1 MQLSIAEHTQGKLAA
16 EAKLSEIRLQAS
28 KSEDSLKTAQDEIKK
43 GNDIIQ
49 RLQNELRSTKSNLK
63 MKTAVSAQ
71 HERLLEERQRLL
83 TTQQNELIELR
94 EKLHV
99 AELAVKQMQTQL
111 SVATKQLEERRKTIE
126 NNENGLCTRI
136 CDYRGMFLISSFSDQ
151 LAE

>member
-16 EAKLSEIRLQAS
+16 EAKLSELRLQAS
-28 KSEDSLKTAQDEIKK
+28 KSEDALKTAQDEIKK

-63 MKTAVSAQ
+63 MKTAVGAQ

-83 TTQQNELIELR
+83 TTQQNELTELR
-94 EKLHV
+94 DKVH
-99 AELAVKQMQTQL
+99 AVDLTVEQLQTQL

-126 NNENGLCTRI
+126 NNENG
-136 CDYRGMFLISSFSDQ
+136 
-151 LAE
+151 